1 MEVTQSKIIVVGRLE
16 EIQLIEDM
24 VEEDGRYIITHTI
37 TTDED
42 IYIIPLENYIDNL
55 FIEQKKYKYNG

>member
-1 MEVTQSKIIVVGRLE
+1 MEVTQSKII
-16 EIQLIEDM
+16 
-24 VEEDGRYIITHTI
+24 
-37 TTDED
+37 D